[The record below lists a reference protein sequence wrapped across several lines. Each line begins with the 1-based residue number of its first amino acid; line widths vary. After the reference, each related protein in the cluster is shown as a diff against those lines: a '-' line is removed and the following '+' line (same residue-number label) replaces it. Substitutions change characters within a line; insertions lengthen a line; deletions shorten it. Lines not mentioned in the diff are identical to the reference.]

1 MMVVGVATGEPMG
14 GLDLGVIMDGEFSTL
29 AIGTTLNIGGM
40 IGAGSFLEG
49 GNVRLLIRIIKG
61 LCL

>member
-14 GLDLGVIMDGEFSTL
+14 GFDLGVIMDGEFSTL